1 MNINELLSRYI
12 NEIKKIY
19 GETLQA
25 VILFGSYARG
35 DNTED
40 SDIDIMI
47 LANKTDMQLKQF
59 QNQLADMTFDFNLD
73 YDTDIEP
80 IVKSNEVFNKWVE
93 AYPFYSNIKKEGV
106 ILFEAV

>member
-1 MNINELLSRYI
+1 MNINELLSRYL

-59 QNQLADMTFDFNLD
+59 QNQLADMTFDCNLD
-73 YDTDIEP
+73 DDTDIEP
-80 IVKSNEVFNKWVE
+80 IVKSNEFFNKWVE
-93 AYPFYSNIKKEGV
+93 EYPFYSNIKKEGV
-106 ILFEAV
+106 ILFEAA

>member
-35 DNTED
+35 ANTED

-47 LANKTDMQLKQF
+47 LANKTDM
-59 QNQLADMTFDFNLD
+59 
-73 YDTDIEP
+73 
-80 IVKSNEVFNKWVE
+80 
-93 AYPFYSNIKKEGV
+93 
-106 ILFEAV
+106 

>member
-73 YDTDIEP
+73 YDIDIEP
-80 IVKSNEVFNKWVE
+80 IVKSNEFFNKWVE
-93 AYPFYSNIKKEGV
+93 EYPFYSNIKKEGV
-106 ILFEAV
+106 ILFEAA